1 MNPRAE
7 VQVVFSLL
15 VDNRGVTPIS
25 YWGDCLVV
33 DWGGGRLRAVPG
45 NGRGFNHG
53 RAIFAWALGRSLLG
67 GLLVKCVGVAPLEFL
82 GCYQRV

>member
-7 VQVVFSLL
+7 VQVVFSLF

-25 YWGDCLVV
+25 YCGGCLVV
-33 DWGGGRLRAVPG
+33 DWDGGYLRAVPE

-53 RAIFAWALGRSLLG
+53 RAIFARALGRSPLG
-67 GLLVKCVGVAPLEFL
+67 GLVGN
-82 GCYQRV
+82 